1 MLYGPYHK
9 GQIVDKLMTNL
20 RNNKKVFASSDVYS
34 TPLYSPLLSKFILE
48 KIFKNKSFYT
58 KKILHFTSSKY
69 ISIYDFIYILA
80 KELGKEN
87 LVTKVKDNY
96 FGNTKIKPKYLG
108 LKSTFKYCNE
118 KLITKEFV
126 KNYE

>member
-58 KKILHFTSSKY
+58 KKY
-69 ISIYDFIYILA
+69 YIL
-80 KELGKEN
+80 LQ
-87 LVTKVKDNY
+87 V
-96 FGNTKIKPKYLG
+96 NTYQFMIL
-108 LKSTFKYCNE
+108 F
-118 KLITKEFV
+118 IFWQ
-126 KNYE
+126 KN